1 MSEIQVPRRPRL
13 RPKDYKPPERKFSVL
28 PARIAY
34 DRTVSDGAIRTL
46 VALTQHCNRA
56 GITWISQAKLAD
68 KMGISRTALT
78 TSMAKLRKAGYVQ
91 VIRKGFRGHH
101 NNTLRVVYD
110 PAISADEAIAIAS
123 SAEDC
128 RPPAQIIE
136 EQDMTPEEQ
145 RAKIAR
151 MLQGIVKPFG
161 AVQPAKPYKM
171 PKDGETLATKR
182 IRAGLKK
189 GNTGLPTRAHAE
201 GVHETAQTDPKSL
214 RDYIQELGVR
224 VEGDERLYVKVIED
238 SIPHE
243 LAVDLIAQVG
253 ERYRREGLQPP
264 RIATLVDAVT
274 DLYAD
279 HLLNAPGSPTAHDRG
294 QG

>member
-1 MSEIQVPRRPRL
+1 MPEIQVPRRPRM

-34 DRTVSDGAIRTL
+34 DRAISDGAIRTL
-46 VALTQHCNRA
+46 VALSQHCNRA
-56 GITWISQAKLAD
+56 GITWISQAKLAA
-68 KMGISRTALT
+68 KMGISRQALT
-78 TSMAKLRKAGYVQ
+78 TSMAKLRKAGYVEI
-91 VIRKGFRGHH
+91 VRKGFRGSH

-110 PAISADEAIAIAS
+110 PAVSADEAIAIAS
-123 SAEDC
+123 SSEDC

-145 RAKIAR
+145 KAKIAR
-151 MLQGIVKPFG
+151 MLQGVIKPMG

-189 GNTGLPTRAHAE
+189 PPIGLPTRAHAE
-201 GVHETAQTDPKSL
+201 DGHRTAQADPKDL
-214 RDYIQELGVR
+214 KTTIERLGVR
-224 VEGDERLYVKVIED
+224 VEGDERLYLKVIED
-238 SIPHE
+238 SMPVE
-243 LAVDLIAQVG
+243 LAVDLIGQVG
-253 ERYRREGLQPP
+253 ERYRREGLAPP
-264 RIATLVDAVT
+264 RISTLVDAVT

-279 HLLNAPGSPTAHDRG
+279 HLLNAPGSPTANDQG